1 MTASW
6 TACGRVTPRTRL
18 TARWSAGRGSSGA
31 AQTGPASRTGG
42 SRVHLE
48 LSTKLREVFTSPR
61 LSLNYRVSGLSCPEA
76 GGCKSAIL

>member
-6 TACGRVTPRTRL
+6 TACGRGTPRTRL

-42 SRVHLE
+42 GSVHLE
-48 LSTKLREVFTSPR
+48 LSTKLCGRFHIVWA
-61 LSLNYRVSGLSCPEA
+61 C
-76 GGCKSAIL
+76 

>member
-42 SRVHLE
+42 SRAHPEV
-48 LSTKLREVFTSPR
+48 STKLREVFRSPAEKA
-61 LSLNYRVSGLSCPEA
+61 PT
-76 GGCKSAIL
+76 

>member
-1 MTASW
+1 M
-6 TACGRVTPRTRL
+6 RL

-48 LSTKLREVFTSPR
+48 LSTKLREVFKVPGGEGFTKAS
-61 LSLNYRVSGLSCPEA
+61 SLLKGQRAFKFKNLF
-76 GGCKSAIL
+76 